1 VRVAQAL
8 ANFFVSQA
16 RRSDRRPESGGY
28 SEDDL
33 VMANYQTTFVG
44 KGGYVGTLY
53 DEIYV
58 F

>member
-1 VRVAQAL
+1 
-8 ANFFVSQA
+8 
-16 RRSDRRPESGGY
+16 
-28 SEDDL
+28 
-33 VMANYQTTFVG
+33 MANYQTTFVG